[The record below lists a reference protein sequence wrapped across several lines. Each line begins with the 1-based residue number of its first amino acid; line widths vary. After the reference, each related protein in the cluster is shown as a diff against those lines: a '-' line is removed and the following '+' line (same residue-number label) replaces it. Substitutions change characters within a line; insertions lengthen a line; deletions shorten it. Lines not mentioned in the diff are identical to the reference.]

1 MNGLYYNSQ
10 GLTEYHFPVMK
21 APCIKTVIII
31 IIIIIII
38 ITIINKNSKW
48 SV

>member
-1 MNGLYYNSQ
+1 MAFITFHRVSLNTTFQ
-10 GLTEYHFPVMK
+10 WWKP
-21 APCIKTVIII
+21 PCIKTVIII

>member
-1 MNGLYYNSQ
+1 MNGLYYISQ

-38 ITIINKNSKW
+38 TIINKNSKW